1 MAKKLEG
8 APPSRLSNQEGSTPT
23 PRLKSLEKEKKR
35 NKGFRLSAH
44 DIARLENLIER
55 VGEATG
61 RWISEAALIGG
72 VLLLGERVP
81 VDDLVQAVKDSDW
94 E

>member
-8 APPSRLSNQEGSTPT
+8 APSSRLSSQQGATPT
-23 PRLKSLEKEKKR
+23 PKLKTLEKEKKR

-44 DIARLENLIER
+44 DIARLEALIER
-55 VGEATG
+55 VGESTG
-61 RWISEAALIGG
+61 RRISEAALIGG

>member
-1 MAKKLEG
+1 MAKRLEG
-8 APPSRLSNQEGSTPT
+8 ARPSRLSAQDSAAPA
-23 PRLKSLEKEKKR
+23 PRLKTLEKEKKR
-35 NKGFRLSAH
+35 NKGFRLSAR
-44 DIARLENLIER
+44 DIARLEALIER

-61 RWISEAALIGG
+61 RRISEAALVGG

-81 VDDLVQAVKDSDW
+81 VEDLVQAVKDSDW

>member
-8 APPSRLSNQEGSTPT
+8 APSSRLSSQQGATTT
-23 PRLKSLEKEKKR
+23 PRLKTLEKEKKR
-35 NKGFRLSAH
+35 NKGFRLSEH
-44 DIARLENLIER
+44 DIARLGALIER

-61 RWISEAALIGG
+61 RRISEAALVGG